1 MEIIIIGED
10 GSVWYTQDHYQTFTR
25 IK

>member
-1 MEIIIIGED
+1 MEIIVIGED